1 METFSPGDRVV
12 AINTDLSGPICGP
25 SQPALHPFRFPDG
38 PLRQDV
44 VYHVTAVKLSKDGFQ
59 GITLTGLR
67 IFWGEQEIPWHG
79 SRFRKV
85 ENLADHAPKKRRRKR
100 PAPKLLAIH

>member
-12 AINTDLSGPICGP
+12 AINIDLSGPICGP

-44 VYHVTAVKLSKDGFQ
+44 VYHVAAVKLSKDSWQ
-59 GITLTGLR
+59 SITLTGLR

-100 PAPKLLAIH
+100 PTTKLLAVH

>member
-1 METFSPGDRVV
+1 MEAFSPGDRIV

-44 VYHVTAVKLSKDGFQ
+44 VYYIAAVNLCRNGNQ
-59 GITLTGLR
+59 GLTLTGLR
-67 IFWGEQEIPWHG
+67 ILWGAQEMPWNG
-79 SRFRKV
+79 SRFRKL
-85 ENLADHAPKKRRRKR
+85 ENLDDHAPKKRRRKQ
-100 PAPKLLAIH
+100 PSSKLLAIH

>member
-25 SQPALHPFRFPDG
+25 SQPALHTFRFPDG

-44 VYHVTAVKLSKDGFQ
+44 IYHVAAVRRSRDGNQ
-59 GITLTGLR
+59 GLTLTGLR
-67 IFWGEQEIPWHG
+67 VCWGSQEMPWN
-79 SRFRKV
+79 SARFRKL
-85 ENLADHAPKKRRRKR
+85 ENLADHAPKKRRRKQ
-100 PAPKLLAIH
+100 PASKLLAIH